1 GYEPEQ
7 ASATRGAEVFA
18 KSCAICHQLDGKGAI
33 VGPQLDGAGNRGL
46 ERLVED
52 VLDPNRNVDPA
63 FRYSVVTLKN
73 ETSITG
79 LQRREEGE
87 TLVFVD
93 ATGKEVTVAKKEIA
107 DRKESELSL
116 MPANFGEAL
125 TDEQFYDLIAFL
137 LAHGAK

>member
-1 GYEPEQ
+1 
-7 ASATRGAEVFA
+7 VFT
-18 KSCAICHQLDGKGAI
+18 KTCAVCHQIDGKGAVI
-33 VGPQLDGAGNRGL
+33 GPQLDGAGNRGL

-52 VLDPNRNVDPA
+52 ILDPNRNVDPA
-63 FRYSVVTLKN
+63 FRYSIVTLKN
-73 ETSITG
+73 DTTITG

-87 TLVFVD
+87 TLVFAD

-125 TDEQFYDLIAFL
+125 TDEQFYDLMAFL